1 MDLNQ
6 TINFINNLKTKQIMK
21 KSLLFVAAMF
31 MAVCANAQGQWNAV
45 GADDVAQV
53 KEDKTVIS
61 HGTVKSKAGE
71 MTQVAQNEIQ
81 NATVFITDGG
91 TDWEV
96 MSKDDNTFESQG
108 KTWST
113 NYIQGGTNGV
123 DASLDKAGTTS
134 AHVEFTPAV
143 AGKVYVAAKYGKN
156 KKIWTAKVP
165 NSVIEAEELDFA
177 AMGNYATDVWG
188 QYITADGGLNAEQTV
203 TDKDVY
209 AALAYD
215 VEPGYTYFFWV
226 SGSKIMLCG
235 LAFDTNGD
243 VNGISN
249 VVAPEANANAPI
261 YNLAGQRVSSDFK
274 GIAIQNGKKFVK

>member
-45 GADDVAQV
+45 SADDVAQV
-53 KEDKTVIS
+53 KEDNTIIS

-91 TDWEV
+91 ADWEV

-123 DASLDKAGTTS
+123 DASLQKAGTTS

-143 AGKVYVAAKYGKN
+143 AGKVYVAAKYGCK

-177 AMGNYATDVWG
+177 AMGDYATDVWG
-188 QYITADGGLNAEQTV
+188 QYITADGGLAAEQA
-203 TDKDVY
+203 TDADVY

-215 VEPGYTYFFWV
+215 VEPGNTYFFWV

-235 LAFDTNGD
+235 LAFDASGD

-249 VVAPEANANAPI
+249 VVAPEADANAPI